1 MALRRLLKVIP
12 TFSGRARR
20 SRRGAPAWPRAL
32 LVLMSAGLAGCGTMT
47 LERAAPDELP
57 VITGP
62 AVRRNF
68 TPMESAFGCLAQGMR
83 SHRRPVI
90 GVGVGDIKD
99 YTGKYSTLEGNA
111 LTQGGAL
118 MAYSALGKLGGV
130 IQIQERFDTRIAELE
145 LAYADRRQLGDGR
158 THTLEAGK
166 PPVPWLPY
174 FGGTIMRSGYYIV
187 GGITELN
194 YNIGSAGA
202 ELTVSGV
209 GGKNRVFA
217 MNVGVDLRIVD
228 TRSLMVL
235 KTVSL
240 QKQIVGREVGASVYR
255 FFGTD
260 LFDLNVGAKAQEPLQ
275 LGVRTTIEQGVIE
288 LVAAVSE
295 LDPAPCLVGLDGRA
309 ENERQA
315 VPLATGQEA
324 ARSLAPT
331 GNGGPKRDG
340 EAVRPPGADLT
351 RPTSPPQNAIAAPK
365 GATQQVA
372 FELGSNAISGEAL
385 AAIEQTIASAA
396 QGNEVTLHLVAR
408 ETESWPPVRRR
419 EVAEERVRAVVDALV
434 ARGLSRSRVETLWLP
449 GHTDSA
455 ITRHGPGFQLV
466 ASLSIRR

>member
-1 MALRRLLKVIP
+1 MLKRP
-12 TFSGRARR
+12 FF
-20 SRRGAPAWPRAL
+20 RAL
-32 LVLMSAGLAGCGTMT
+32 FLLLFAGLAGCGTMS
-47 LERAAPDELP
+47 LERMAPDELP

-62 AVRRNF
+62 AVRRNY
-68 TPMESAFGCLAQGMR
+68 TPMEPAFACLAQGMIAN
-83 SHRRPVI
+83 RRQVI
-90 GVGVGDIKD
+90 GIGVGDIKD

-158 THTLEAGK
+158 THSVESGK

-202 ELTVSGV
+202 ELTLSGI

-217 MNVGVDLRIVD
+217 MNVGVDLRLVD
-228 TRSLMVL
+228 TKSLMVL

-260 LFDLNVGAKAQEPLQ
+260 LLDLNVGAKAQEPLQ

-288 LVAAVSE
+288 LVAAAAD
-295 LDPAPCLVGLDGRA
+295 LDPGPCLVGLDGTSGSDRVA
-309 ENERQA
+309 A
-315 VPLATGQEA
+315 PLSQSSMQG
-324 ARSLAPT
+324 
-331 GNGGPKRDG
+331 GNGNGNGRRVSEATRAPGPDLS
-340 EAVRPPGADLT
+340 RPVFVA
-351 RPTSPPQNAIAAPK
+351 QNAIAVPR
-365 GATQQVA
+365 GATQQVP

-385 AAIEQTIASAA
+385 TVIEQVTASAA

-408 ETESWPPVRRR
+408 ENESWPPVRRR
-419 EVAEERVRAVVDALV
+419 EVAEERTRVVIDALA
-434 ARGLSRSRVETLWLP
+434 ARGVNRARIETFWLP
-449 GHTDSA
+449 GHTDTA
-455 ITRHGPGFQLV
+455 VIRQGPGFQLV
-466 ASLSIRR
+466 ATLIVRR